1 MATQPTPIHSAA
13 NLIGPA
19 IGLASTVLTAVLGS
33 GIFGKGRLA
42 AQGSAVVKLLPMI
55 PPLVGGVLAVVSA
68 KAVAVASTPLVTP
81 VVAGATPTDL
91 LGNLLK
97 PVDAAGNLIK
107 SVLGTVG
114 L

>member
-19 IGLASTVLTAVLGS
+19 IGLASTVLTAVIGS
-33 GIFGKGRLA
+33 GIFGKGKLA
-42 AQGSAVVKLLPMI
+42 ARGSALVNLLPMI
-55 PPLVGGVLAVVSA
+55 PPLVGGLLAVVSA
-68 KAVAVASTPLVTP
+68 KAVAAAATPLVTP
-81 VVAGATPTDL
+81 VVEGATPTDL

-107 SVLGTVG
+107 DVLGKVG

>member
-19 IGLASTVLTAVLGS
+19 VGLASTVLTAVIGS
-33 GIFGKGRLA
+33 GILGKGTLA
-42 AQGSAVVKLLPMI
+42 AKSGAVAHLLPMI
-55 PPLVGGVLAVVSA
+55 PPLVGGLLAVVSA

-81 VVAGATPTDL
+81 IIAGATPTDL

-107 SVLGTVG
+107 DVLGKVG

>member
-33 GIFGKGRLA
+33 GIFGKGRIA
-42 AQGSAVVKLLPMI
+42 AQGSAVVKLLPLI
-55 PPLVGGVLAVVSA
+55 PPLVGGLLAVLTA
-68 KAVAVASTPLVTP
+68 KAVAIAATPLVTP
-81 VVAGATPTDL
+81 VIDGATPTDL

-107 SVLGTVG
+107 DLLGRAG
-114 L
+114 I